1 MSQQHVKST
10 SRRPR
15 GNTRRGAVAVYV
27 AVCAAFVIGFAALAI
42 DIGMLYNTQAEMQRT
57 ADSAAMA
64 AAWELLG
71 EERLLGDGYEGYLC
85 ELARDSAVLVAAYN
99 PVLRSEPMVHGDE
112 DVDIG
117 YLSDL
122 TFVDSPVFVDAI
134 PPNAIRVRVRRDSE
148 RGGSIAL
155 YFARFLGADS
165 RDLMVEAVAGF
176 ADGIVGYEVTES
188 SGNAQ
193 LLPFALHVD
202 YCSGL
207 LDGTAAIGDDYSYD
221 PGTGTVSSGSDGVLE
236 LNLYP
241 GAGANQLP
249 PGNYGTVD
257 IGSNNNSSADIA
269 RQILY
274 GVNADDLSYFGGG
287 QLVLGE
293 DGTLVLNG
301 DTGLSAGFKD
311 ELEEIK
317 GQPRAIPIFSQV
329 SGNGNNAMY
338 TVVGFAGIR
347 IMNVQLTGP
356 MSQKELIIQTGVVV
370 DDATLTEP
378 GPGPS
383 YYVYAPVRLVR

>member
-1 MSQQHVKST
+1 MSQHCVRST
-10 SRRPR
+10 SIHPR
-15 GNTRRGAVAVYV
+15 GNARRAAIAVYV
-27 AVCAAFVIGFAALAI
+27 AICVTFVIGFAALAI
-42 DIGMLYNTQAEMQRT
+42 DIGMLYTTQAEMQRA

-71 EERLLGDGYEGYLC
+71 EERLLGEGYEGYLC
-85 ELARDSAVLVAAYN
+85 ELARDSAVSAAARN
-99 PVLRSEPMVHGDE
+99 PVLRSEPMVHWDE

-117 YLSDL
+117 YLNDL
-122 TFVDSPVFVDAI
+122 TYVDDPVFTDGI
-134 PPNAIRVRVRRDSE
+134 PPNAIRIRIRRDSE
-148 RGGSIAL
+148 RGGSISL

-165 RDLMVEAVAGF
+165 KDLMIEAVAGF
-176 ADGIVGYEVTES
+176 ADGIVGYEVTDL

-193 LLPFALHVD
+193 LLPFALHTD
-202 YCSGL
+202 SWSGL
-207 LDGTAAIGDDYSYD
+207 LDGSVSVGDNYSYD
-221 PGTGTVSSGSDGVLE
+221 PDTGTVSPGSDGVLE

-274 GVNADDLSYFGGG
+274 GVNADDLSYFGG
-287 QLVLGE
+287 QLLLGE
-293 DGTLVLNG
+293 DGTLLLNG

-311 ELEEIK
+311 ELEDIK

-347 IMNVQLTGP
+347 IMNVKFTGP